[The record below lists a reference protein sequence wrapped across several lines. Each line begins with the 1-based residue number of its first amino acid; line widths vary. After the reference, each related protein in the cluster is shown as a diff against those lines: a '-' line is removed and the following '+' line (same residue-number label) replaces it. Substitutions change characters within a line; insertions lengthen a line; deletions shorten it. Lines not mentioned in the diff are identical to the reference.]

1 MSIIYRT
8 ALITGASSGI
18 GAVFATQLAAAGSD
32 LILVA
37 RRREELEKLAQ
48 QLRSAHGRRVEVI
61 AMDLAKPDPGEL
73 LAEEVKQ
80 RGLEVDLLVNNAG
93 FGSSANF
100 HEDGYERD
108 QRMIA
113 VNIAALTELTHA
125 FLPAMVQ
132 AGHGAVI
139 NIASAAAFQPMPY
152 MSVYGATKAYVLSL
166 TQALW
171 AEYRGRGVRF
181 LAVCPGPVDTPFFEA
196 ADSGKLRQE
205 IPSAVMMT
213 AEGVVSGSLRAL
225 QRDACVY
232 VPGIAV
238 KLGAVMPRLLPRR
251 LLAATMGKVM
261 NRR

>member
-1 MSIIYRT
+1 MSTTYRT

-18 GAVFATQLAAAGSD
+18 GAIFAEQLAAQGSD
-32 LILVA
+32 LVLVA
-37 RRREELEKLAQ
+37 RRQDELEKLAQ
-48 QLRSAHGRRVEVI
+48 RLRAAYTRRVEVI
-61 AMDLAKPDPGEL
+61 AMDLAKADPGEL
-73 LAEEVKQ
+73 LAEEVKR
-80 RGLEVDLLVNNAG
+80 RGLDVDLLVNNAG

-108 QRMIA
+108 QRMVA
-113 VNIAALTELTHA
+113 VNISALTELTHA

-196 ADSGKLRQE
+196 AGGEKLKQE
-205 IPSAVMMT
+205 IPRQMMMT
-213 AEGVVSGSLRAL
+213 AEAVVAGSLRAL

-232 VPGIAV
+232 VPGLAV

-251 LLAATMGKVM
+251 LMAATMGRVM
-261 NRR
+261 NR

>member
-1 MSIIYRT
+1 MSTTYRT

-18 GAVFATQLAAAGSD
+18 GAIFAEQLAAQGSD
-32 LILVA
+32 LVLVA
-37 RRREELEKLAQ
+37 RRHDELEKLAQ
-48 QLRSAHGRRVEVI
+48 RLRAAYTRRVEVI
-61 AMDLAKPDPGEL
+61 AMDLAKADPGEL
-73 LAEEVKQ
+73 LAEEVKR
-80 RGLEVDLLVNNAG
+80 RGLDVDLLVNNAG

-100 HEDGYERD
+100 HEDSYERD
-108 QRMIA
+108 QRMVA

-171 AEYRGRGVRF
+171 AEYRPRGVRF
-181 LAVCPGPVDTPFFEA
+181 LAVCPGPVDTPFFDVA
-196 ADSGKLRQE
+196 GGDKLKQE
-205 IPSAVMMT
+205 IPSAMMMT
-213 AEGVVSGSLRAL
+213 AEAVVAGSLRAL
-225 QRDACVY
+225 RRDACVY
-232 VPGIAV
+232 VPGFAV

-251 LLAATMGKVM
+251 LMAATMGRVM
-261 NRR
+261 NR

>member
-1 MSIIYRT
+1 MSRTYRT

-18 GAVFATQLAAAGSD
+18 GAIFAEQLAAQGSD

-37 RRREELEKLAQ
+37 RRQDELEKLAQ
-48 QLRSAHGRRVEVI
+48 RLRETRGRRVEVI

-73 LAEEVKQ
+73 LAEEVKR

-93 FGSSANF
+93 FGSSAKF

-108 QRMIA
+108 QRMVA
-113 VNIAALTELTHA
+113 VNIGALTELTHA
-125 FLPAMVQ
+125 FLPAMVE

-166 TQALW
+166 TQGLW

-196 ADSGKLRQE
+196 AESGSLRQV
-205 IPSAVMMT
+205 IPKPMMMT
-213 AEGVVSGSLRAL
+213 AEAVVSGSLAAL
-225 QRDACVY
+225 ARDACVY
-232 VPGIAV
+232 VPGFMTR
-238 KLGAVMPRLLPRR
+238 LGGVMPRLLPRR
-251 LLAATMGKVM
+251 LLAAAMGRVM
-261 NRR
+261 NR

>member
-1 MSIIYRT
+1 MSTTYRT

-18 GAVFATQLAAAGSD
+18 GAIFAEQLAAQGSD
-32 LILVA
+32 LVLVA
-37 RRREELEKLAQ
+37 RRQDELEKLAQ
-48 QLRSAHGRRVEVI
+48 RLRQTHGRRVEVI
-61 AMDLAKPDPGEL
+61 SMDLAKPDPGEL
-73 LAEEVKQ
+73 LAEEVKR

-108 QRMIA
+108 QRMVA
-113 VNIAALTELTHA
+113 VNIGALTELIHA

-166 TQALW
+166 TQGLW
-171 AEYRGRGVRF
+171 AEYRKRGVRF

-196 ADSGKLRQE
+196 AGGDKLKQE
-205 IPSAVMMT
+205 IPRSVMMT
-213 AEGVVSGSLRAL
+213 AEAVVAGSLRAL

-232 VPGIAV
+232 VPGLAI

-251 LLAATMGKVM
+251 LLAATMGRVM
-261 NRR
+261 NR